1 MKGEDSMSDVEFI
14 TGVNHQRAREREC
27 NERRAKRDGLREKRE
42 RVRRTALSVCWL
54 AGAFLSGM
62 ALVLLAV
69 ELAGAALA
77 FGGAAAISAVLGSVL
92 YEL

>member
-1 MKGEDSMSDVEFI
+1 MSDVEFI
-14 TGVNHQRAREREC
+14 TGINHQRAREREWA
-27 NERRAKRDGLREKRE
+27 ERRAEKASLREKRE

-54 AGAFLSGM
+54 AGAFLPGM
-62 ALVLLAV
+62 ALVLLAL
-69 ELAGAALA
+69 ELVGAALA

>member
-14 TGVNHQRAREREC
+14 TGVNHQRAREREW
-27 NERRAKRDGLREKRE
+27 EARRAERDGLREKRE

-54 AGAFLSGM
+54 AGAFFSGM
-62 ALVLLAV
+62 ALVLLAL

-77 FGGAAAISAVLGSVL
+77 FGGAAAISAALGSVL

>member
-1 MKGEDSMSDVEFI
+1 MSDVEFI
-14 TGVNHQRAREREC
+14 TETNHQRAREREWKK
-27 NERRAKRDGLREKRE
+27 RRAERDGLREKRE

-62 ALVLLAV
+62 ALVLLAL

>member
-1 MKGEDSMSDVEFI
+1 M
-14 TGVNHQRAREREC
+14 
-27 NERRAKRDGLREKRE
+27 
-42 RVRRTALSVCWL
+42 
-54 AGAFLSGM
+54 SGM
-62 ALVLLAV
+62 ALVLLAL

>member
-1 MKGEDSMSDVEFI
+1 MSDVEHI
-14 TGVNHQRAREREC
+14 TWANQRKAREREW
-27 NERRAKRDGLREKRE
+27 EARRAERDGLRARRE

-69 ELAGAALA
+69 EMVGAALA
-77 FGGAAAISAVLGSVL
+77 FGGAAAISAALGSAL

>member
-1 MKGEDSMSDVEFI
+1 MSDVEFI
-14 TGVNHQRAREREC
+14 TGANHQRAREREWA
-27 NERRAKRDGLREKRE
+27 ERRAERDGLRARRE

-69 ELAGAALA
+69 EMVGAALA
-77 FGGAAAISAVLGSVL
+77 FGGAAAISAALGSVL

>member
-1 MKGEDSMSDVEFI
+1 MSDVEFI
-14 TGVNHQRAREREC
+14 TGANHQRARERER
-27 NERRAKRDGLREKRE
+27 EARRAERDGLREKRE
-42 RVRRTALSVCWL
+42 RVRRAALSVCWL

-62 ALVLLAV
+62 ALVLLLAL

>member
-1 MKGEDSMSDVEFI
+1 MSDVELI
-14 TGVNHQRAREREC
+14 TGVNHQRAREREW
-27 NERRAKRDGLREKRE
+27 NERRAEKASLREKRE

-62 ALVLLAV
+62 ALVLLAL
-69 ELAGAALA
+69 ELVGAALA

>member
-1 MKGEDSMSDVEFI
+1 MSDVEFI
-14 TGVNHQRAREREC
+14 TGVNHQRAREREW
-27 NERRAKRDGLREKRE
+27 NKRRAERDGLREKRE

-54 AGAFLSGM
+54 SGAFLSGM
-62 ALVLLAV
+62 ALVLLAL

-77 FGGAAAISAVLGSVL
+77 FVGAAAISAALGSVL

>member
-1 MKGEDSMSDVEFI
+1 MSDVEFI
-14 TGVNHQRAREREC
+14 TGVNHQRAREREW
-27 NERRAKRDGLREKRE
+27 NERRAEKASLREKRE
-42 RVRRTALSVCWL
+42 RARRTALSVCWL

-62 ALVLLAV
+62 ALVLLAL
-69 ELAGAALA
+69 ELASAALA

>member
-1 MKGEDSMSDVEFI
+1 MSDVEFI
-14 TGVNHQRAREREC
+14 TGVNHQRAREREW
-27 NERRAKRDGLREKRE
+27 NKRRAERDGLREKRE
-42 RVRRTALSVCWL
+42 RVRRTALSACWL

-62 ALVLLAV
+62 ALVL
-69 ELAGAALA
+69 LA

>member
-1 MKGEDSMSDVEFI
+1 MSDVEFI
-14 TGVNHQRAREREC
+14 TGVNHQRAREREW
-27 NERRAKRDGLREKRE
+27 NKRRAERDGLREKRE
-42 RVRRTALSVCWL
+42 RVRRTALSACWM

-69 ELAGAALA
+69 ELTGAALA
-77 FGGAAAISAVLGSVL
+77 FGGAAAISAALGSVL